1 MALTLDPTNSI
12 QILVKFI
19 EVAQKNGVFMLQETS
34 VLQRAIDFL
43 LNGSEDAEL
52 TRESA
57 KNILIQAIVKG
68 QRGGSYTIHEAS
80 VLHTT
85 VTYVTEH
92 ISDDIPKPISETHV
106 EQHQNGISQATHS
119 NKPQDKETNTE
130 SDIEYLDDLSAPIPL
145 LNEI

>member
-1 MALTLDPTNSI
+1 MALTLDSTNSI
-12 QILVKFI
+12 QILVKFV

-80 VLHTT
+80 ILHTT

-92 ISDDIPKPISETHV
+92 ISDDISKPAPVTQRGQQNDTSPATPSVNHREPDT
-106 EQHQNGISQATHS
+106 EQDT
-119 NKPQDKETNTE
+119 
-130 SDIEYLDDLSAPIPL
+130 EYLDDLSAPIPL